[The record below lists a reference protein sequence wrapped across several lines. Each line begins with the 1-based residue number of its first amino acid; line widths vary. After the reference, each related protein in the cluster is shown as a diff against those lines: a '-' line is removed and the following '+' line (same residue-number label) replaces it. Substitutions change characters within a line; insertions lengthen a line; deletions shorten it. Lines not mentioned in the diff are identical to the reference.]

1 MGTTLDPSTGG
12 WEVEKQFGVW
22 VVSGCQSFSYP
33 RAFSSPE
40 FSFPTE
46 NKLCVCFFFFGST
59 VDQNLEPHVFWA
71 SGLLLSPITGTVTT
85 FLNYFVI

>member
-12 WEVEKQFGVW
+12 WEVEKQFGW
-22 VVSGCQSFSYP
+22 CQAASHFP
-33 RAFSSPE
+33 IQKPFLPL
-40 FSFPTE
+40 SFPFPLRT
-46 NKLCVCFFFFGST
+46 NYVYAFFFGSA
-59 VDQNLEPHVFWA
+59 VDQNPEPHVFWA